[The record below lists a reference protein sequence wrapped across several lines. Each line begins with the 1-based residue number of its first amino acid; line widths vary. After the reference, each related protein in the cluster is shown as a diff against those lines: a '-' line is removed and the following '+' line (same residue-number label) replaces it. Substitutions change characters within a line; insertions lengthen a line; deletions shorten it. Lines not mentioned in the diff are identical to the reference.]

1 MVFYGKYF
9 HKLDSKN
16 RMRLPSEYRSQMR
29 NGWFM
34 TKKSGYLSIY
44 PKEMLDKLSEKFEDE
59 LIYSPEM
66 ELKMESFFGSMF
78 QAEEDEQGRFV
89 LPKEYRNELHI
100 DKDIVLVGVNNHINL
115 WAKEVF
121 EERQKSESGS
131 DAMAGVLELLKKV
144 EEKRQ
149 TSKKD

>member
-100 DKDIVLVGVNNHINL
+100 DKEIVITGAASYLRIEAAEEFAKKNANMNVGSVFARLNGL
-115 WAKEVF
+115 RKAKN
-121 EERQKSESGS
+121 
-131 DAMAGVLELLKKV
+131 D
-144 EEKRQ
+144 
-149 TSKKD
+149 